1 MRSIRNAAPGF
12 ILLLLTQCIQS
23 QNAAAPPGCTT
34 PVDVL
39 THRNN
44 NSRTGANLCETA
56 LTPDNVNAKTFGNV
70 FSFKVMGQVYAQP
83 LIATQVPEI
92 LVNARGTTERNRNV
106 AIVATMENFV
116 YAFDADG
123 RNKDA
128 NGVPQPY
135 WSVHL
140 GNPLPVNRIPRD
152 IGAFLGHF
160 NIYPYVGITSTPVID
175 PEKTTIFLV
184 AKIAVSTPGEMYCD
198 GEVATKNCPVVNRI
212 VALNLATGAV
222 RDSKDISLLPPE
234 ESQTGDSAGLH
245 PCGPLDNRKP
255 TVDDAGR
262 INMQRPALLLTG
274 SSDQRHIYLGFGSHQ
289 DAPCPMYHGMVLRF
303 DFENDKLK
311 QFPQTFMVSQIG
323 DLGSKDATHPNDP
336 RRLGMGGV
344 WQAGNGPVADE
355 AGNVYFMT
363 GNGGF
368 DPGKRFGSNFVK
380 LNPDMQPVDWFAP
393 WNAWFLNDGDR
404 DIDLGASGPV
414 LLPGSGQI
422 VGGGKQGKLY
432 LLDRQALGKQQKFG
446 WPKERTHPPVQ
457 VFWAARRWA
466 PEFIYSWLPISLFAF
481 ATGYHHIH
489 GAPAFWGEPDAGGV
503 LREGSLYVWPERDHL
518 KSFVYRKESDARQGK
533 FVTLP
538 RKKGPTAGMGMPGG
552 FLSISANRVAQ
563 GATKDRGILWA
574 ALPVHDDAW
583 VDVVPGALR
592 AFEIRKDG
600 SVIKSLWTS
609 YCAEQ
614 KEVFDFGKNVPPTV
628 ANGYVYLATFSG
640 TIRVY
645 GLRSRSETPQGSDTN
660 PDCHVS
666 VVMNSAGYP
675 EFIEPK
681 GVGYKQTRQASGGH
695 AR

>member
-466 PEFIYSWLPISLFAF
+466 ARILLQLAPHQPVCICHRLSSHPRRTGLLGRTRCRRRAARRLSLCLAGTRSSEVICISK
-481 ATGYHHIH
+481 
-489 GAPAFWGEPDAGGV
+489 GV
-503 LREGSLYVWPERDHL
+503 RCP
-518 KSFVYRKESDARQGK
+518 ARQVRY
-533 FVTLP
+533 F
-538 RKKGPTAGMGMPGG
+538 A
-552 FLSISANRVAQ
+552 
-563 GATKDRGILWA
+563 
-574 ALPVHDDAW
+574 
-583 VDVVPGALR
+583 
-592 AFEIRKDG
+592 
-600 SVIKSLWTS
+600 
-609 YCAEQ
+609 Q
-614 KEVFDFGKNVPPTV
+614 KERPHRGDGH
-628 ANGYVYLATFSG
+628 AGRFSLH
-640 TIRVY
+640 IRESRGARRNERPRHSLGRAPRTRRRV
-645 GLRSRSETPQGSDTN
+645 GRCRSR
-660 PDCHVS
+660 
-666 VVMNSAGYP
+666 
-675 EFIEPK
+675 
-681 GVGYKQTRQASGGH
+681 RL
-695 AR
+695 ARV